1 MQDVARI
8 QKVHATSPTTLAVTW
23 GDDSVSPVDLAGW
36 ITRGG
41 RPFAALGNA
50 LVFAG
55 ASVGLYGGNV
65 TWDDDEGDLA
75 IDSEHLRM
83 LAGHQAPFDAA
94 AAARWQEDMRVSNAE
109 AADLLGLA
117 QSTWAAY
124 KAGTT
129 IPSTVARLC
138 RAMRDEPTMLSAHLR
153 PRTAGNPGRGPI
165 YLDLRQGA
173 DLRWPEP
180 RRVTKVCR
188 TLQEAVRE
196 FYQLPE
202 EYQVRASVVLRGD
215 GMPVVYKAAE
225 IRRFRAMAADDM
237 KVAREPS

>member
-8 QKVHATSPTTLAVTW
+8 QKVHVTSPTTLAVTW

-83 LAGHQAPFDAA
+83 LAGHQAPFDVA

-153 PRTAGNPGRGPI
+153 REPPATQAGDRSTSTSARVLTSAGPN
-165 YLDLRQGA
+165 LAESQRCAGLCNRPFG
-173 DLRWPEP
+173 
-180 RRVTKVCR
+180 
-188 TLQEAVRE
+188 E

-215 GMPVVYKAAE
+215 GMPVVYKG
-225 IRRFRAMAADDM
+225 RRDPPF
-237 KVAREPS
+237 PSHGGG